1 MLVHCIPFCTLNVVY
16 KIYWPRNLRLSV
28 NIVMIVCVGE
38 SCMAN
43 RTAQVREAGSKEA
56 TVSECLG
63 YF

>member
-1 MLVHCIPFCTLNVVY
+1 MNVVY

-28 NIVMIVCVGE
+28 NIVMIVCVDE

-43 RTAQVREAGSKEA
+43 KTAQVREAGSKEA
-56 TVSECLG
+56 TVSEYLG

>member
-1 MLVHCIPFCTLNVVY
+1 MNVVY

-43 RTAQVREAGSKEA
+43 KTAQVREAAGSKEA

-63 YF
+63 CF